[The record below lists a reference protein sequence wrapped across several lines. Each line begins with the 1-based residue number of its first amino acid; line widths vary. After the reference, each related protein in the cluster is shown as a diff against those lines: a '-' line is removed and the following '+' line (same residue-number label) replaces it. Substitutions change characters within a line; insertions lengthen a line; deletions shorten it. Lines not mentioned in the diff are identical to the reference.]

1 VSARSATSMMSP
13 KGAAHRRLAGRLV
26 IATHNP
32 GKLKEMREL
41 LMPYGIEAVSAG
53 ELGLAEPAES
63 GTSFKENARIK
74 ASAAATAAGLPAFAD
89 DSGLTVDALDGD
101 PGIYSARWAGP
112 EKDFRHA
119 MQTVED
125 KLRERGAQE
134 RSQRNAHFVSALCLA
149 WPDGHVEEFEGKVDG
164 TLVWPP
170 RGARGF
176 GYDPMFLPSGHTR
189 TFGEMTNVEKHGLPP
204 RGKGLSHR
212 ARAFLKLA
220 EACLAAR

>member
-1 VSARSATSMMSP
+1 VSARSATSMMTP

-112 EKDFRHA
+112 EKDFRRA

-125 KLRERGAQE
+125 KLRERGARE
-134 RSQRNAHFVSALCLA
+134 HSQRNAHFVSALCLA
-149 WPDGHVEEFEGKVDG
+149 WPDGHVDEFEGTVDG

-170 RGARGF
+170 RGERGF

>member
-1 VSARSATSMMSP
+1 MMTP

-53 ELGLAEPAES
+53 ELGLTEPAES

-112 EKDFRHA
+112 EKDFRRA

-125 KLRERGAQE
+125 KLRERGARE
-134 RSQRNAHFVSALCLA
+134 HSQRNAHFVSALCLA
-149 WPDGHVEEFEGKVDG
+149 WPDGHVDEFEGTVDG

-170 RGARGF
+170 RGERGF